1 MYNKIIYIKVY
12 SLAIL
17 DRQSTNQAVQ
27 SARTIKNIEMP
38 QFSIHSLKSQ
48 KIDNTN
54 SQISKNSTT
63 IESKIKDHKI
73 ILHKS

>member
-1 MYNKIIYIKVY
+1 MYNKIIDIKVY

-27 SARTIKNIEMP
+27 STRTIKNIEMP
-38 QFSIHSLKSQ
+38 QFSIHPLKSQ
-48 KIDNTN
+48 KIDKTN

-63 IESKIKDHKI
+63 IESKIKDKKI